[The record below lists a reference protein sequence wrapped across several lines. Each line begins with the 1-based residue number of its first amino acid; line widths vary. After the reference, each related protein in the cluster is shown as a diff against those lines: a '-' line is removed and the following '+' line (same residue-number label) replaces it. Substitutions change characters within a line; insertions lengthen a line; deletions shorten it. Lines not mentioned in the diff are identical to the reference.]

1 MEVELSNLRLPA
13 QSDIRIE
20 ISVEARLG
28 VTAQS
33 AQRKVSKLLLD
44 QVGNLVYG
52 ESPNLVAGERMLWR
66 VPVWVASPRNGPIG
80 QIGILDVDVQ
90 SGEVLYTQEM
100 LDIISEQGRVLAQH
114 PSSDSN

>member
-13 QSDIRIE
+13 QSEIKIE
-20 ISVEARLG
+20 ISVEAHLG

-33 AQRKVSKLLLD
+33 AQRKVSKLLLE

-66 VPVWVASPRNGPIG
+66 VPVWVASPQSGPLGKIG
-80 QIGILDVDVQ
+80 NLDVDVQ
-90 SGEVLYTQEM
+90 SGEILYSQEM
-100 LDIISEQGRVLAQH
+100 LDMISEQGRVLAQH
-114 PSSDSN
+114 SPSNTN